1 MKKLFLILL
10 PLLLLFSCDSK
21 APVISSIDPKIGKM
35 GEIITLTGRNF
46 GKDRNESYV
55 TIAGTAPTGSSYSSW
70 QDDKI
75 MVRVPESGESGLVF
89 IHVKGKK
96 SNGVLFSNSD
106 IVPRL
111 IEGEDF
117 GLDPVITAVSPQIGA
132 PGTLITIT
140 GTNFGSSRES
150 LPANALVSGGVFF
163 SWDFDAPVNP
173 YVVREPEFIEAA
185 DAEFGYDAWG
195 AREIR
200 VRVPD
205 GAVSGNLKIRTAS
218 GDSKPVFFDVSGMPG
233 YKTFKDKR
241 SYTINYSV
249 DVQILEAS
257 KPNALYL
264 WIPRPITS
272 STQRNV
278 SLVSRNI
285 EPFIENHR
293 GVSLFKLDNLA
304 AGSVHTIN
312 LSYNVEVYSA
322 ETGMRPVYIRQE
334 ENPIHSVYTQNSA
347 LVPSGNSQLRTI
359 VNTIIGREQ
368 NPYIKARLLYDWLLN
383 NIEIVETL
391 PSPLTDTVFVL
402 GQKQADP
409 YNAALLYTAMARAA
423 KLPCIPA
430 AGVLINRNR
439 QTLRHYWAEIWIDGF
454 GWLPVD
460 PAMGAGAVPS
470 SYITKQD
477 SANYYFGSSDNQR
490 ITFSRGEL
498 FLSQMESRGRTVS
511 HTQSYSLQNVWEEA
525 AGGLESYSSLWGDII
540 ISGIYVQ

>member
-1 MKKLFLILL
+1 MSLMLQSPEPRRPVRLIL
-10 PLLLLFSCDSK
+10 
-21 APVISSIDPKIGKM
+21 
-35 GEIITLTGRNF
+35 F
-46 GKDRNESYV
+46 G
-55 TIAGTAPTGSSYSSW
+55 I
-70 QDDKI
+70 
-75 MVRVPESGESGLVF
+75 
-89 IHVKGKK
+89 IHVNGKK

-106 IVPRL
+106 IVPRP

-117 GLDPVITAVSPQIGA
+117 GLEPVIAAVSPQTGV

-140 GTNFGSSRES
+140 GNNFGSSRES
-150 LPANALVSGGVFF
+150 LPANALVNGGVFF
-163 SWDFDAPVNP
+163 SWDFDAPANP
-173 YVVREPEFIEAA
+173 YVVREPEFIEVT
-185 DAEFGYDAWG
+185 DTEFGYALWG

-205 GAVSGNLKIRTAS
+205 GAVSGNLKIRTAY
-218 GDSKPVFFDVSGMPG
+218 GESKPVFFDVSGIPG

-264 WIPRPITS
+264 WIPRPVTS

-285 EPFIENHR
+285 KPFIENYR
-293 GVSLFKLDNLA
+293 GVSLFKLDNLE
-304 AGSVHTIN
+304 AGAVHTIN
-312 LSYNVEVYSA
+312 ISYNVEVYAA

-347 LVPSGNSQLRTI
+347 LIPSGNSQIRTM

-368 NPYIKARLLYDWLLN
+368 NPYIKARLLYDWFLN
-383 NIEIVETL
+383 NIEIIETL
-391 PSPLTDTVFVL
+391 PSPLASAALVL
-402 GQKQADP
+402 EQKQADP

-423 KLPCIPA
+423 KLPCIPS

-439 QTLRHYWAEIWIDGF
+439 QTMRHYWAEIWIDGF

-460 PAMGAGAVPS
+460 PTMGAGAVPS

-477 SANYYFGSSDNQR
+477 SANYYFGNSDNRR

-498 FLSQMESRGRTVS
+498 FLSQMESRGRTMS
-511 HTQSYSLQNVWEEA
+511 HPQSYSLQNVWEEA